1 MIAEATTSR
10 GRLRAKPRVCL
21 LDDDANSA
29 LSTSA
34 VLSEAGYE
42 IECHCDGH
50 KALQRLREE
59 PADLILLDLQMPVM
73 DGWEFRVAQR
83 ADDAIADIP
92 VVIMTGDASAK
103 AAAIHANSSLMK
115 PFGVSELL
123 TTVERVLVEHEHRK
137 LIESVEQTGRL
148 AVFGAIASSVGHEV
162 NNPLSSAFA
171 TLDLIEQ
178 SMPACI
184 SDLGELEA
192 PERTVKEHE
201 AIERLGQRFA
211 VLDQQVRDGQRA
223 LKRVQMVVRNLQNL
237 CLRADDVRR
246 RVDVHHVINQ
256 AIAMIVH
263 ELDSRALLTRSLG
276 QVEAIWGNE
285 AKLIQVTAHLLTK
298 AAQTILPGQ
307 VRDNS
312 IHVATRQERGHVV
325 IEIADSG
332 NGLSAESLT
341 RVFEPA
347 AACEGDSLPPGLGL
361 GLPLCRDIIEAH
373 DGQLE
378 VHTQRGCGSRF
389 VVRLPCVNFEDSP
402 VTSRM
407 PPSPSQPAVRSSAQE
422 SVARPRVWIVDD
434 EIVLAGAIGRLL
446 QSKYE
451 VTVTNGPHDVL
462 LRLAT
467 GETFDVMVCDVMM
480 PEMTGVELADRIETH
495 WPQLAPRI
503 VFMSG
508 GALSPSLSTVATAD
522 DRLFIAKPFLSSELH
537 EIVARAAMAASA
549 S

>member
-10 GRLRAKPRVCL
+10 ARSRAKPRVCL
-21 LDDDANSA
+21 LEDDANSA

-50 KALQRLREE
+50 TALQRLREE

-83 ADDAIADIP
+83 ADDTIADIP

-115 PFGVSELL
+115 PFGVRELL
-123 TTVERVLVEHEHRK
+123 TTVERVLIEHEHRK
-137 LIESVEQTGRL
+137 LIESVARTGRL

-178 SMPACI
+178 SLPACLV
-184 SDLGELEA
+184 DLSELQA
-192 PERTVKEHE
+192 LERTTKEH
-201 AIERLGQRFA
+201 AALERLGHRFA
-211 VLDQQVRDGQRA
+211 TIDHQVGDGQRA

-237 CLRADDVRR
+237 CLRADDVRQ
-246 RVDVHHVINQ
+246 RVDIRYVIDQ

-276 QVEAIWGNE
+276 QVDEIWGNE
-285 AKLIQVTAHLLTK
+285 SKLIQVVAHLLTK

-332 NGLSAESLT
+332 NELSAESMT

-347 AACEGDSLPPGLGL
+347 ATREGDSNRPGLGL

-389 VVRLPCVNFEDSP
+389 VVRLPCVDVEDSP
-402 VTSRM
+402 AASTM
-407 PPSPSQPAVRSSAQE
+407 PPGQAVLPSPASEAG
-422 SVARPRVWIVDD
+422 ARPRVWIVDD
-434 EIVLAGAIGRLL
+434 EVALAGAIGRLL
-446 QSKYE
+446 QREYE

-467 GETFDVMVCDVMM
+467 GEAFDVMVCDVMM
-480 PEMTGVELADRIETH
+480 PEMTGVELAERIEAS
-495 WPQLAPRI
+495 WPLLARRI

-508 GALSPSLSTVATAD
+508 GALSPSLSAVATAD
-522 DRLFIAKPFLSSELH
+522 DRLFIAKPFVSAELH
-537 EIVARAAMAASA
+537 EIVARAAKAANA

>member
-1 MIAEATTSR
+1 MIAEATTSKAR
-10 GRLRAKPRVCL
+10 SRAKPRLCL
-21 LDDDANSA
+21 LEDDANSA

-34 VLSEAGYE
+34 VLREAGYE
-42 IECHCDGH
+42 IECHCNGH
-50 KALQRLREE
+50 QALQRLREE

-83 ADDAIADIP
+83 ADNAIADIP

-123 TTVERVLVEHEHRK
+123 TTVERVLIEHEHRK

-178 SMPACI
+178 SIPACLG
-184 SDLGELEA
+184 DLGELQA
-192 PERTVKEHE
+192 PERTAKEH
-201 AIERLGQRFA
+201 ATIERLGERFA
-211 VLDQQVRDGQRA
+211 TIDQQVCDGRRA
-223 LKRVQMVVRNLQNL
+223 LKRVQMVVRTLQNL
-237 CLRADDVRR
+237 CLHADDVRR
-246 RVDVHHVINQ
+246 RVDVHHVIDQ

-263 ELDSRALLTRSLG
+263 ELDSRALLTRSFV
-276 QVEAIWGNE
+276 QVEKVWGNE
-285 AKLIQVTAHLLTK
+285 LRLIQVIAHLLTK
-298 AAQTILPGQ
+298 AAQTILPDQ
-307 VRDNS
+307 VRSNS

-332 NGLSAESLT
+332 NDLSVESLT
-341 RVFEPA
+341 RIFEPA
-347 AACEGDSLPPGLGL
+347 ATREGDSNRPGLGL

-389 VVRLPCVNFEDSP
+389 VLRLPGVDSEDSP
-402 VTSRM
+402 VTSSM
-407 PPSPSQPAVRSSAQE
+407 PPSLPDLRSPAPQAA
-422 SVARPRVWIVDD
+422 ARPRVWIVDD
-434 EIVLAGAIGRLL
+434 EVALAGAFGRLL
-446 QSKYE
+446 QREYE
-451 VTVTNGPHDVL
+451 VIVTNGPHDVL

-467 GETFDVMVCDVMM
+467 GEAFDVMLCDVMM

-495 WPQLAPRI
+495 WPQLARRI

-508 GALSPSLSTVATAD
+508 GALSPSLSTASTAD
-522 DRLFIAKPFLSSELH
+522 HRLFIAKPFLSADLH
-537 EIVARAAMAASA
+537 EIIARAAKAANA
-549 S
+549 P